1 MRKFLSALLMASCF
15 VSPAFALDVWG
26 IYDDKTQKVCHDVD
40 LNSEIDLP
48 QVMEKAICA
57 NPSLKISYF
66 STLISG
72 SSYGQGLSSYLPD
85 VSATGSVSSSDRK
98 IDGGSSTQSSDASA
112 SVRLSWLLLDMGG
125 RSASADRLKA
135 YLESSYL
142 MYDDTLQTVLFDVV
156 SAYYAVL
163 SAEEKYEGLLKSE
176 ESYKKSYEEA
186 NSRYQLGLV
195 PLSDKLQAQTSYD
208 QARLAC
214 NVARKNIAIERG
226 NLANLLDVSPDI
238 HFKLVRPDKNVED
251 NGKVDAF
258 DKLVAKALENRSDFK
273 ANQQELIAAEK
284 QITVA
289 KSEALPYLSGDAS
302 ASADKDIRDGNRAQY
317 GASAGL
323 TLTVPLFTGFS
334 NSYKI
339 GQAKY
344 QYEQAKETLEQS
356 KNKIENEVW
365 AAVQDYQTSLESF
378 KISKSL
384 LASAKEN
391 EKVAFASY
399 KVGKVNIL
407 TLLDAES
414 SLASAR
420 VENSTTFYNFL
431 TAKAKLQRVLGETER
446 TK

>member
-1 MRKFLSALLMASCF
+1 MRKLLSALLLSSCF
-15 VSPAFALDVWG
+15 VCPAYALDAWS
-26 IYDDKTQKVCHDVD
+26 IYDDKPEVACHEVD
-40 LNSEIDLP
+40 LSGEIDLA
-48 QVMEKAICA
+48 QVMEKAICT
-57 NPSLKISYF
+57 NPALKISYL

-72 SSYGQGLSSYLPD
+72 SNYGQGLSSYLPD
-85 VSATGSVSSSDRK
+85 VSASGSVSTSDRK
-98 IDGGSSTQSSDASA
+98 TDGGDSTQSSSASA

-125 RSASADRLKA
+125 RSASSDRLKA

-142 MYDDTLQTVLFDVV
+142 TYDDTLQTVLFNVI
-156 SAYYAVL
+156 STYYAVL

-186 NSRYQLGLV
+186 SSRYKLGLV

-208 QARLAC
+208 KARLAS
-214 NVARKNIAIERG
+214 NVARKNIAIELG
-226 NLANLLDVSPDI
+226 NLAGLLNVSPDT
-238 HFKLVRPDKNVED
+238 HFKLKRPAKDVD
-251 NGKVDAF
+251 DTGKVEAF
-258 DKLVAKALENRSDFK
+258 DKLVAKALENRPDFK
-273 ANQQELIAAEK
+273 ANQQDIIAAEK

-289 KSEALPYLSGDAS
+289 KSGAMPYLSGNAS

-339 GQAKY
+339 GQAQY
-344 QYEQAKETLEQS
+344 QYEQAQKSLEQT
-356 KNKIENEVW
+356 KNKIENEIW
-365 AAVQDYQTSLESF
+365 AAVQDYKTSLESF

-431 TAKAKLQRVLGETER
+431 TAKAKLQRVLGEMER
-446 TK
+446 SK

>member
-1 MRKFLSALLMASCF
+1 M
-15 VSPAFALDVWG
+15 
-26 IYDDKTQKVCHDVD
+26 
-40 LNSEIDLP
+40 
-48 QVMEKAICA
+48 
-57 NPSLKISYF
+57 
-66 STLISG
+66 
-72 SSYGQGLSSYLPD
+72 
-85 VSATGSVSSSDRK
+85 
-98 IDGGSSTQSSDASA
+98 
-112 SVRLSWLLLDMGG
+112 
-125 RSASADRLKA
+125 
-135 YLESSYL
+135 
-142 MYDDTLQTVLFDVV
+142 
-156 SAYYAVL
+156 
-163 SAEEKYEGLLKSE
+163 
-176 ESYKKSYEEA
+176 
-186 NSRYQLGLV
+186 

-208 QARLAC
+208 QARLAS

-284 QITVA
+284 QMTVA